1 MANKEQKIKI
11 QLEVYD
17 EVIEVK
23 VSEGEEEMYRNAAK
37 FVTER
42 LNSYV
47 EKHRGWKSQHV
58 ISLMTMLD
66 IALKPMSKYD
76 CKKGHHSIWRKISE
90 YFKS

>member
-1 MANKEQKIKI
+1 MADKEHGTKI

-17 EVIEVK
+17 EVIEVNIAK
-23 VSEGEEEMYRNAAK
+23 GEEEKYRKAAK

-42 LNSYV
+42 LNTYV

-66 IALKPMSKYD
+66 IALNPMSKYE
-76 CKKGHHSIWRKISE
+76 CKQGHRSFWRKISE

>member
-1 MANKEQKIKI
+1 MANKEQKTKI

-23 VSEGEEEMYRNAAK
+23 VSEGEKEMYRNAAK

-42 LNSYV
+42 LNTYV
-47 EKHRGWKSQHV
+47 GKHRGWKSQHT

-66 IALKPMSKYD
+66 IALNPMSKYE
-76 CKKGHHSIWRKISE
+76 CKIGHRSIWRKIIE
-90 YFKS
+90 YLKS